1 MKNQIRILRE
11 AKNMTQNE
19 LAEQSGL
26 SLRTIQRIEAG
37 SILKGYSLKAI
48 AKSLETDPEKL
59 TPVVVEPT
67 RIDRAKRINLSA
79 LSGLVIP
86 FGGVLFPLLL
96 TYQTKDTQNRELGKN
111 IVALQIILTV
121 ITSILMIISPF
132 LQKALAIRFPLFMVF
147 LIALIGIKLF
157 VIIKNGMS
165 LNQNGTL
172 SIHLKTNFL

>member
-1 MKNQIRILRE
+1 MKNQVKILRE

-59 TPVVVEPT
+59 IPVVEEPT
-67 RIDRAKRINLSA
+67 RIDRAKLINFSA

-86 FGGVLFPLLL
+86 FGGVLLPLLL
-96 TYQTKDTQNRELGKN
+96 TYKTKDSQNRALGKN

-121 ITSILMIISPF
+121 ITSVLMIISPF
-132 LQKALAIRFPLFMVF
+132 LQKALAIRFPLFIVF
-147 LIALIGIKLF
+147 LIVLISIKLF
-157 VIIKNGMS
+157 VIIKNGIS

-172 SIHLKTNFL
+172 SIQLKTNFL